1 MSASFVWSAQK
12 YFGYSSVYRFQYQS
26 AAPFVPTGGLA
37 SFFAIPAG
45 NAGPVI
51 EALGRVY
58 EGAINAALGLE
69 GRLQERPEL
78 VGNRPRLPSLVVIR
92 HEDTLRPREDPPA
105 LLLLD
110 LVAQRERGV
119 PDFRGPDRHLN
130 LVTPRR
136 LGFEVNLDVGQ
147 DEVDLVERPLV
158 RPVHVKVGPRELDV
172 GKVHPIV
179 DVAHPVDVAE
189 AHLDVRRE
197 ARHPSDDAE
206 RRRKTFRWSLFLAD
220 EPREFVG
227 EIERDL
233 PRRIAL
239 NRGTRGQRGFREL
252 AINRP
257 RQLDPAPKGL
267 VDRSDGSGRHSRQHG
282 VRREFGVLSH
292 HGPAGYDRSGTD
304 HSAAVDRRVHADETV
319 VSDGATM
326 DDRCMTDGH
335 ASANHGGQTPA
346 DGHDHI
352 VPDVRGAR
360 HDDRVEV
367 ASEDGARP
375 DTRRVLHRHVADEDR
390 ARGAVDHRVTRDLR
404 ARS

>member
-1 MSASFVWSAQK
+1 MSASFVSSAQK

-58 EGAINAALGLE
+58 EGAIKRALGLE
-69 GRLQERPEL
+69 GRLQERPEI
-78 VGNRPRLPSLVVIR
+78 VGNRLRLPFLVVIR
-92 HEDTLRPREDPPA
+92 DEDALRPREDPPA
-105 LLLLD
+105 SLLLD

-119 PDFRGPDRHLN
+119 ADFRGPDRHLN
-130 LVTPRR
+130 LVAPRG
-136 LGFEVNLDVGQ
+136 LGFEVDLHMGQ

-158 RPVHVKVGPRELDV
+158 CLMHVELGPRELDV
-172 GKVHPIV
+172 GKVHGVV

-197 ARHPSDDAE
+197 ARHPSVDAE

-227 EIERDL
+227 EFERDL

-239 NRGTRGQRGFREL
+239 DRGTRGQRGLREL

-257 RQLDPAPKGL
+257 RQVDPTPKGL
-267 VDRSDGSGRHSRQHG
+267 VDRSDRSGRHARQQG

-292 HGPAGYDRSGTD
+292 HGPARHDRSGTD
-304 HSAAVDRRVHADETV
+304 HRTTVDRRVHADETV
-319 VSDGATM
+319 VSDGAAM
-326 DDRCMTDGH
+326 DDGGMADGH
-335 ASANHGGQTPA
+335 ASA
-346 DGHDHI
+346 
-352 VPDVRGAR
+352 
-360 HDDRVEV
+360 
-367 ASEDGARP
+367 
-375 DTRRVLHRHVADEDR
+375 
-390 ARGAVDHRVTRDLR
+390 DHRGQAAIDVHATTILDI
-404 ARS
+404 